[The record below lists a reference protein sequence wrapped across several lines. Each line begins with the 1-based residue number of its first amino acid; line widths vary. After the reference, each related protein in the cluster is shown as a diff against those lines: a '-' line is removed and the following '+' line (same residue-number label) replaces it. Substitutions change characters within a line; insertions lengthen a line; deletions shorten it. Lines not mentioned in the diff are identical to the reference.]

1 MDKILRA
8 ISDRLH
14 IARWHIVAALLMV
27 YDAAAVSFS
36 SFFALWIR
44 FDCRYSMIPPEYLKP
59 LYGFMPILI
68 VCTIAVFWLFR
79 LYRCIWQYAGFP
91 ELVRITLGCLA
102 VIVLHIAGITLLYH
116 RMPLSYYFGGSILMF
131 MLVLAS
137 RFSYR
142 VYLSLRRRM
151 SRTDQSAGRVMLI
164 GAGSAGQLILHD
176 MARSGDISDRPCC
189 IIDDNPNKWGRF
201 LDGVPIVGGRD
212 DILKNVEKYSI
223 NKIYFAIPSADAKT
237 RRDILSICSETGCAL
252 KNLPGFYQFVND
264 EICVSEMRDVAL
276 EDLLGRDPIEVNT
289 EEICASLAGK
299 VILVTG
305 GGGSIGSELCRQIAG
320 HSPARLVIFDIY
332 ENNAYEIQQEL
343 RHETPDVDLVVE
355 IGSVRDSRRIE
366 QIFAKYRPD
375 IVYHAAAHKHVPL
388 MEGSPCEAIKNN
400 VFGTYKTAYAAMRY
414 GCGRFVLVSTDK
426 AVNPTNIMGA
436 SKRICEMI
444 IQLFDRKLRTHREDE
459 LPVLCAHEDAAQIC
473 ACRPA
478 VCGGIPENRG
488 VRTEF
493 VAVRF
498 GNVLGSNGSVVPLFK
513 KMIAKGG
520 PVEVTHRDIIRYFMT
535 IPEAVSLI
543 LQAGAYA
550 KGGEIFVLDMGEP
563 MKIDTLARNL
573 IKLSGYKPD
582 EDIKIIYTGLR
593 PGEKLYEEKLMAE
606 EGLSTTANHLIH
618 IAKPIDFDADELL
631 EKLPALME
639 AAYNNAEDI
648 RELTRE
654 IVSTYHPEGENTAV
668 SR

>member
-8 ISDRLH
+8 ISGRLH
-14 IARWHIVAALLMV
+14 IARWHIIAALLMV

-59 LYGFMPILI
+59 LYGFFMPILI
-68 VCTIAVFWLFR
+68 VCTITVFWLFR
-79 LYRCIWQYAGFP
+79 LYRCIWQFAGFP
-91 ELVRITLGCLA
+91 ELVRITLGCVA
-102 VIVLHIAGITLLYH
+102 VIVLHVVGITLLYH
-116 RMPLSYYFGGSILMF
+116 RMPLSYYFGGSILLYVM
-131 MLVLAS
+131 VLAS

-142 VYLSLRRRM
+142 VYLSMRRRM

-237 RRDILSICSETGCAL
+237 RRDILSICSETGCEL

-264 EICVSEMRDVAL
+264 EIYVSEMRDVAL

-289 EEICASLAGK
+289 EEIYASLAGK

-343 RHETPDVDLVVE
+343 RHEVPDLDLVVE
-355 IGSVRDSRRIE
+355 IGSVRDSRRVE

-388 MEGSPCEAIKNN
+388 MEGSPCEAIKSAP
-400 VFGTYKTAYAAMRY
+400 TRPPTRPCATAAA
-414 GCGRFVLVSTDK
+414 
-426 AVNPTNIMGA
+426 
-436 SKRICEMI
+436 
-444 IQLFDRKLRTHREDE
+444 
-459 LPVLCAHEDAAQIC
+459 VLC
-473 ACRPA
+473 
-478 VCGGIPENRG
+478 
-488 VRTEF
+488 
-493 VAVRF
+493 
-498 GNVLGSNGSVVPLFK
+498 S
-513 KMIAKGG
+513 
-520 PVEVTHRDIIRYFMT
+520 
-535 IPEAVSLI
+535 
-543 LQAGAYA
+543 
-550 KGGEIFVLDMGEP
+550 
-563 MKIDTLARNL
+563 
-573 IKLSGYKPD
+573 
-582 EDIKIIYTGLR
+582 
-593 PGEKLYEEKLMAE
+593 
-606 EGLSTTANHLIH
+606 
-618 IAKPIDFDADELL
+618 
-631 EKLPALME
+631 
-639 AAYNNAEDI
+639 
-648 RELTRE
+648 
-654 IVSTYHPEGENTAV
+654 
-668 SR
+668 